1 MTTREATS
9 LLARSTGADVMDDY
23 ARSLSERAAVIAFGA
38 IQWPWLL
45 RSLHGGK
52 LADKHALLDRLDLPY
67 DALPYLGSWKADT
80 GLLTLLVD
88 HILEHKPAPGRRVR
102 NRRVDP
108 GDGPRDEDG
117 RRRNPDQLRP
127 AWRFRRRDPPVA
139 HRSRSRSR
147 SARGAARAVARRL
160 AGPVVRSRAA
170 ALGHRSHADRR
181 AALDDPSADPGRRRL
196 LVRPDL
202 PGGTVMLDDAARPGE
217 RLVARRWRKLRPDF
231 SFSLDKS
238 GTKGTL
244 IGRRQG

>member
-1 MTTREATS
+1 MTTREATC

-88 HILEHKPAPGRRVR
+88 HILEHKPRLVVEFGTGASTLVMARAMQ
-102 NRRVDP
+102 
-108 GDGPRDEDG
+108 DG
-117 RRRNPDQLRP
+117 RRRHPDQLRP

-139 HRSRSRSR
+139 ERLRARSR

-170 ALGHRSHADRR
+170 ALGHRPHADRR
-181 AALDDPSADPGRRRL
+181 SALDDPSRSPGAPPRL
-196 LVRPDL
+196 CSTRSLR
-202 PGGTVMLDDAARPGE
+202 AARSCSTTPPVPASGSS
-217 RLVARRWRKLRPDF
+217 RGAGA
-231 SFSLDKS
+231 SFVPTSAS
-238 GTKGTL
+238 RST
-244 IGRRQG
+244 RAAPRAP